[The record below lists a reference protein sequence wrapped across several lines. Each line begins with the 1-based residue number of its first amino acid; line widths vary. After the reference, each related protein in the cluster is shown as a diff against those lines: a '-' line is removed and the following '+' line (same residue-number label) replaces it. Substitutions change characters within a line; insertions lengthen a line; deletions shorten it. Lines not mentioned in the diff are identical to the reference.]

1 MPVTSWRRSTCA
13 DSGSHCGSA
22 GGWPLPHHDDLGM
35 PRRCCINEA
44 RFLGRADR
52 RDVLVLH
59 VRVNSGVPA
68 RRTRFP
74 ISGATDAAS
83 LARRIQI
90 NLDRCVFPDG
100 RLVNAVDEHHACACS
115 RGINAPRLAAW
126 SSPSPRSASGRY
138 ENDLR
143 FGHWRSASRVDRSR
157 FRRGPQRPAALCGL
171 FLWCRSLSFHKR
183 LGGDVRA
190 ARWLVASIRRERT
203 LASRRLRCPRFA
215 ERCAG
220 RTVRLRVRRSSL
232 VSRCLRH

>member
-52 RDVLVLH
+52 RDVLLLH

-83 LARRIQI
+83 LTGSGAFDHIAFRAKESDVLIARLKEQGYP
-90 NLDRCVFPDG
+90 F
-100 RLVNAVDEHHACACS
+100 
-115 RGINAPRLAAW
+115 
-126 SSPSPRSASGRY
+126 
-138 ENDLR
+138 
-143 FGHWRSASRVDRSR
+143 
-157 FRRGPQRPAALCGL
+157 
-171 FLWCRSLSFHKR
+171 
-183 LGGDVRA
+183 
-190 ARWLVASIRRERT
+190 RERQVPDMDLFQVFVDDPNGIT
-203 LASRRLRCPRFA
+203 VELNYWA
-215 ERCAG
+215 EDQKAA
-220 RTVRLRVRRSSL
+220 
-232 VSRCLRH
+232 